1 MSSYDLACLGMA
13 VCILSGCTTSRDG
26 DAAPQQG
33 DAAPTISV
41 EQSTYA
47 PGENIVVAFANGPG
61 NINDWIAIYVDGENT
76 EGGDND
82 PNLKVWYY
90 ANGTH
95 DAGEEGASNGR
106 VVFDSGAENEENGV
120 PDWPLPEGEYDIYL
134 ICCDGYDM
142 LAGPAHFTIDS
153 GDGS

>member
-1 MSSYDLACLGMA
+1 MA
-13 VCILSGCTTSRDG
+13 VCTLSGCT
-26 DAAPQQG
+26 PFQHG

-41 EQSTYA
+41 EKSTYA
-47 PGENIVVAFANGPG
+47 PGENIVVTYSNGPG
-61 NINDWIAIYVDGENT
+61 NITDWIAIYVDGENT

-90 ANGTH
+90 TNGTH
-95 DAGEEGASNGR
+95 AAGEKGASNGH
-106 VVFDSGAENEENGV
+106 VAFDSGAENEENGV

-142 LAGPAHFTIDS
+142 LAGPVHFTIDS
-153 GDGS
+153 GDGG